1 MHLCA
6 FSVKHCVT
14 KNRNQKM
21 KTKFTLSLILLP
33 FVLFS
38 QEIKITNGPYI
49 QKMGETEATII
60 WLTNNDALSWVELA
74 PAGSDSFYAVE
85 RPQFFDTEH
94 GSKKIGKLHK
104 VTVRGLLPGTE
115 YRYRIFSKE
124 VLDYKGHR
132 VMYGNIA
139 SSEVYNQKPY
149 AFKTLDAKKDKL
161 AFRVVNDIHAK
172 NDNLRKMLG
181 DVKKENTDL
190 VIFNGDMI
198 SMLNNEAEI
207 FTGFMDASVELFA
220 KEIPMFY
227 ARGNHETRGK
237 ASTKFYDYFPTTN
250 GQYYYTFRDGPV
262 FFLVLDG
269 GEDKPDS
276 DIEYS
281 ELAYFDEYR
290 SEQKKWMET
299 VLKSPEFQS
308 APYRV
313 VIIHIPPTG
322 SSWHGTRDIA
332 EKFIPALN
340 NANIDLMLSGHTHSY
355 KFVKKGEDKNL
366 NFPLLINDDETW
378 LDITADSEKI
388 DVKQKDMTGKTV
400 NVHVFDRRK

>member
-1 MHLCA
+1 
-6 FSVKHCVT
+6 
-14 KNRNQKM
+14 M
-21 KTKFTLSLILLP
+21 KTKFTLLLILLP

-38 QEIKITNGPYI
+38 QEIKIVNGPYI

-60 WLTNNDALSWVELA
+60 WTTNNDALSWVEVA
-74 PAGSDSFYAVE
+74 PAGNDSFYASE
-85 RPQFFDTEH
+85 RPKFFDTAH
-94 GSKKIGKLHK
+94 GSKKIGKLHRITIK
-104 VTVRGLLPGTE
+104 GLQPETE

-139 SSEVYNQKPY
+139 SSNVYNQKPY
-149 AFKTLDAKKDKL
+149 AFKTLDTKKEKL
-161 AFRVVNDIHAK
+161 AFRVVNDIHGK
-172 NDNLRKMLG
+172 NDNLRAMLG

-198 SMLNNEAEI
+198 SMLNTEDEI
-207 FTGFMDASVELFA
+207 FTEFMNTSVELFA
-220 KEIPMFY
+220 KEVPMFY

-237 ASTKFYDYFPTTN
+237 ASTKFYDYFPTSN

-281 ELAYFDEYR
+281 DLAYFDEYR
-290 SEQKKWMET
+290 SEQKKWMES
-299 VLKSPEFQS
+299 VVNSAEFKS

-313 VIIHIPPTG
+313 VILHIPPAG
-322 SSWHGTRDIA
+322 SSWHGTKSIA
-332 EKFIPALN
+332 ENFLPILN
-340 NANIDLMLSGHTHSY
+340 NANIDVMLSGHTHNY
-355 KFVKKGEDKNL
+355 KFIKKDEDKNIQ
-366 NFPLLINDDETW
+366 FPLLINDDETW
-378 LDITADSEKI
+378 LDIVVDLDKI
-388 DVKQKDMTGKTV
+388 DIKQKGMSGKTV
-400 NVHVFDRRK
+400 NTHVFDRKK